1 MQVGLGEMPAL
12 SDGKC
17 VNPRGGGRG
26 TEFRLRLC
34 RSMAGLPSPTPLPE
48 RLCCNGSRFP
58 VASMGVALYLA
69 LVGGGLTAAFLA
81 TVVLKGVRLI

>member
-1 MQVGLGEMPAL
+1 
-12 SDGKC
+12 
-17 VNPRGGGRG
+17 
-26 TEFRLRLC
+26 
-34 RSMAGLPSPTPLPE
+34 MAGLPSPTPLPE

>member
-1 MQVGLGEMPAL
+1 MAAAAVRGQGPA
-12 SDGKC
+12 
-17 VNPRGGGRG
+17 
-26 TEFRLRLC
+26 
-34 RSMAGLPSPTPLPE
+34 

-58 VASMGVALYLA
+58 IASMGVALYLA

>member
-1 MQVGLGEMPAL
+1 MA
-12 SDGKC
+12 D
-17 VNPRGGGRG
+17 PRPPGP
-26 TEFRLRLC
+26 L
-34 RSMAGLPSPTPLPE
+34 MA
-48 RLCCNGSRFP
+48 RLCCNGCRFP

>member
-1 MQVGLGEMPAL
+1 MAGQW
-12 SDGKC
+12 
-17 VNPRGGGRG
+17 
-26 TEFRLRLC
+26 RLRPRQAC
-34 RSMAGLPSPTPLPE
+34 F
-48 RLCCNGSRFP
+48 CCNGSRFP

>member
-1 MQVGLGEMPAL
+1 MATM
-12 SDGKC
+12 
-17 VNPRGGGRG
+17 
-26 TEFRLRLC
+26 LRPGPG
-34 RSMAGLPSPTPLPE
+34 AGQ
-48 RLCCNGSRFP
+48 LCCNGSGFP

>member
-1 MQVGLGEMPAL
+1 MAPAAPLGQRPA
-12 SDGKC
+12 
-17 VNPRGGGRG
+17 R
-26 TEFRLRLC
+26 F
-34 RSMAGLPSPTPLPE
+34 
-48 RLCCNGSRFP
+48 CCNGSRLS